1 MPTVLVKDG
10 DNPSEI
16 AAALLRAA
24 APDKW
29 RVRKVTAG
37 RRQAFEVPDDV
48 YEAFA
53 AEHGLDTEGD
63 GADGDKDAPPP
74 ETPTDHTGTPAGGDG
89 DSPLPTGDF
98 APADDVTPPLV
109 SGDPVI
115 ETGADDDGRTESERE
130 ADEQAQAA
138 RDELAGS
145 RGEAP
150 DRNDKTEDWQRF
162 MRPVLGDAVV
172 GMKRSELIAA
182 HDNEDA

>member
-53 AEHGLDTEGD
+53 GEHGLDVEDD
-63 GADGDKDAPPP
+63 GTDGDSDAPPP
-74 ETPTDHTGTPAGGDG
+74 ETPAPPA
-89 DSPLPTGDF
+89 
-98 APADDVTPPLV
+98 PPLV
-109 SGDPVI
+109 SGEPVI
-115 ETGADDDGRTESERE
+115 ETGDEPPHEPPADDEVGEGRV
-130 ADEQAQAA
+130 D
-138 RDELAGS
+138 DPAGEPDWS
-145 RGEAP
+145 ALGEAP
-150 DRNDKTEDWQRF
+150 DRNDRTDDWREF
-162 MRPVLGDAVV
+162 LRPVLGDDVDTLNRTA
-172 GMKRSELIAA
+172 LIEAY
-182 HDNEDA
+182 DGRDA

>member
-10 DNPSEI
+10 DDPGEV

-53 AEHGLDTEGD
+53 AEHGLDEQVPPHDPPTPTEGP
-63 GADGDKDAPPP
+63 GR
-74 ETPTDHTGTPAGGDG
+74 TDDPASAG
-89 DSPLPTGDF
+89 
-98 APADDVTPPLV
+98 DDVTPPLV
-109 SGDPVI
+109 SGEPVI

-162 MRPVLGDAVV
+162 MRPVLGDAVD

>member
-10 DNPSEI
+10 DDPGEV

-53 AEHGLDTEGD
+53 AEHGLDEQEPPHDPPTPTEGPGRTD
-63 GADGDKDAPPP
+63 DPASAD
-74 ETPTDHTGTPAGGDG
+74 
-89 DSPLPTGDF
+89 
-98 APADDVTPPLV
+98 DDVTPPLV
-109 SGDPVI
+109 SGEPVI
-115 ETGADDDGRTESERE
+115 ETGADDEKSLD
-130 ADEQAQAA
+130 
-138 RDELAGS
+138 GS

-162 MRPVLGDAVV
+162 MRPVLGDAVD

>member
-1 MPTVLVKDG
+1 MLVKDG
-10 DNPSEI
+10 DDPGEV

-53 AEHGLDTEGD
+53 AEHGLDEQEPPHDPPTTTEGP
-63 GADGDKDAPPP
+63 GR
-74 ETPTDHTGTPAGGDG
+74 TDDPA
-89 DSPLPTGDF
+89 S
-98 APADDVTPPLV
+98 AVTPPLV
-109 SGDPVI
+109 SGEPVI
-115 ETGADDDGRTESERE
+115 ETGADDG
-130 ADEQAQAA
+130 
-138 RDELAGS
+138 LAGS

-162 MRPVLGDAVV
+162 MRPVLGDAVD

>member
-10 DNPSEI
+10 DDPGEV

-53 AEHGLDTEGD
+53 AEHGLDTEDD

-109 SGDPVI
+109 SGEPVI
-115 ETGADDDGRTESERE
+115 ETGADDG
-130 ADEQAQAA
+130 
-138 RDELAGS
+138 LAGS

-162 MRPVLGDAVV
+162 MRPVLGDAVD

-182 HDNEDA
+182 HDNEDAYDAAAGYTR